1 MKNTLILCC
10 LILSSFSHCSS
21 GKKHSSEKALKV
33 SIFTTES
40 YCGGAAPPDELLA
53 ELATPKLYINK
64 DIEIFISRDLST
76 PLTSLKTNEKGELL
90 LPSSYGKKVYLSI
103 YSTLE
108 VRTND
113 RLSDPVYFA
122 CYKKFLTDNF
132 IEISL
137 EDCTKPLPLS
147 FEISCN
153 PCLPPAP

>member
-1 MKNTLILCC
+1 MKNILILCC
-10 LILSSFSHCSS
+10 LSLLSFTHCSS
-21 GKKHSSEKALKV
+21 GKKHCSDKALKV

-53 ELATPKLYINK
+53 ELATPKLYTNK
-64 DIEIFISRDLST
+64 DIELFTSRDLST

-103 YSTLE
+103 YSTME
-108 VRTND
+108 VRIND
-113 RLSDPVYFA
+113 GLSDPVYLS
-122 CYKKFLTDNF
+122 CYKKFLTDSF
-132 IEISL
+132 IEVSL
-137 EDCTKPLPLS
+137 EDCSKPLVLN

>member
-1 MKNTLILCC
+1 MKTILILCF
-10 LILSSFSHCSS
+10 LIILSFTHCSS
-21 GKKHSSEKALKV
+21 GKKHSSDKVLKV

-40 YCGGAAPPDELLA
+40 YCGGAAPSEELLA
-53 ELATPKLYINK
+53 ELATPKLYANK
-64 DIEIFISRDLST
+64 DIELFSSRDLST
-76 PLTSLKTNEKGELL
+76 PLTLLKTNEKGELL

-103 YSTLE
+103 YSTLD

-113 RLSDPVYFA
+113 RLSDPVYFS

-132 IEISL
+132 IEVSL
-137 EDCTKPLPLS
+137 EDFSKPLILN